1 MQAFSVFLQ
10 NKSKKQPNDPNRL
23 FSCCGQRPCQTEG
36 SCFRSRSRRKRHRPL
51 VAEPS
56 LCHKTKVSGKGHFRR
71 SAHPQATVRRL
82 SLLFFRHFRFWH
94 LEKNQ
99 SVDCS
104 GSDRSLFCFHDRFDR
119 TIRFKRICALGD
131 RTSDDDVITA
141 LLLRKSRRSDALLV
155 VLGIIG

>member
-1 MQAFSVFLQ
+1 MISVLILTQDIKKCKRFLFFLQ
-10 NKSKKQPNDPNRL
+10 NKSKKQPNDPDRL
-23 FSCCGQRPCQTEG
+23 FSCCVQRSCQTEG
-36 SCFRSRSRRKRHRPL
+36 SCFHSRLRRKRHRPL

-99 SVDCS
+99 SGRTALVLSDRYSASMIASIVRYVSS
-104 GSDRSLFCFHDRFDR
+104 GS
-119 TIRFKRICALGD
+119 
-131 RTSDDDVITA
+131 
-141 LLLRKSRRSDALLV
+141 ALLV
-155 VLGIIG
+155 IERPTTI

>member
-23 FSCCGQRPCQTEG
+23 FSCCGQRSCQTEG

-56 LCHKTKVSGKGHFRR
+56 LCHKTKESGKGHFRR

-94 LEKNQ
+94 LEKTRALIALVLTDRY
-99 SVDCS
+99 SASMIASIVRYVSS
-104 GSDRSLFCFHDRFDR
+104 GS
-119 TIRFKRICALGD
+119 
-131 RTSDDDVITA
+131 
-141 LLLRKSRRSDALLV
+141 ALLV
-155 VLGIIG
+155 IERPTTM